1 VQAQSPRLK
10 YSAIATSDDFP
21 ISGNIFKE
29 ASAFNINSRSAAAF
43 RGDTEYFT
51 IRFSQFLQ
59 MIDQVTPHCPKAF
72 FDQLNIADATKVTPV
87 PQLFF
92 ALPNDA

>member
-1 VQAQSPRLK
+1 VQAQSPRLN
-10 YSAIATSDDFP
+10 YSAIAISDDFL

-29 ASAFNINSRSAAAF
+29 ASEFNINSRSAAAF

-59 MIDQVTPHCPKAF
+59 MIDQVTPHCPRSTQHCGCNESYACAAAVF
-72 FDQLNIADATKVTPV
+72 CIA
-87 PQLFF
+87 
-92 ALPNDA
+92 